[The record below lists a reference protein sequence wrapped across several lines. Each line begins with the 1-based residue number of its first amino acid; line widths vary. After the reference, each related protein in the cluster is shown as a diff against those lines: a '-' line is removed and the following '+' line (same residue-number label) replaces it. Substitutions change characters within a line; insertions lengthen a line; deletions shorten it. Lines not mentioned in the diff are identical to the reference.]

1 MGIGDDSAP
10 ATFSR
15 VWTGNLAYCELASP
29 RAYNL
34 AYCKLAYCK
43 LALPRAYNLAYCEL
57 AYCELASLRAS
68 SLVSLRAREL
78 ASSTRHKLASA
89 MQARR
94 ELAHGPGYLASP
106 SSHYCELALVRAL
119 SIASSPHLEPS
130 GHVASSHWSE
140 LASAQVPRPESLGLP
155 GLPVSTYTQCLS
167 AVHGAI
173 CSIMSHLCTHTH
185 SYHTHSILYCDLHSL
200 CSHTVCVCVCV
211 CVCVS
216 RPHPTCQG
224 IS

>member
-1 MGIGDDSAP
+1 MAS
-10 ATFSR
+10 
-15 VWTGNLAYCELASP
+15 SP
-29 RAYNL
+29 R
-34 AYCKLAYCK
+34 CGHMV
-43 LALPRAYNLAYCEL
+43 
-57 AYCELASLRAS
+57 S
-68 SLVSLRAREL
+68 SRREL

-140 LASAQVPRPESLGLP
+140 LASAQVSQPESLRLP
-155 GLPVSTYTQCLS
+155 GIPVSTCTQCLS

-185 SYHTHSILYCDLHSL
+185 SYHTHSTLYCDLHSL

-211 CVCVS
+211 CVCPARIPLV
-216 RPHPTCQG
+216 RVYPRRVLGH
-224 IS
+224 

>member
-57 AYCELASLRAS
+57 AYCELASLRAY
-68 SLVSLRAREL
+68 SLVSPRAREL

-94 ELAHGPGYLASP
+94 ELAYGPGYLASP
-106 SSHYCELALVRAL
+106 SSHYCELASERARL
-119 SIASSPHLEPS
+119 IASSSYCKLPS
-130 GHVASSHWSE
+130 RIASSHRCE
-140 LASAQVPRPESLGLP
+140 LASARVG
-155 GLPVSTYTQCLS
+155 
-167 AVHGAI
+167 
-173 CSIMSHLCTHTH
+173 
-185 SYHTHSILYCDLHSL
+185 
-200 CSHTVCVCVCV
+200 
-211 CVCVS
+211 
-216 RPHPTCQG
+216 
-224 IS
+224 